1 MDIMLRLQLFIMITF
16 MIHSVSAEPAS
27 ESLLSKLSEAEDYL
41 RIQPSVSSRILK
53 KHLANIGQL
62 SINDQL
68 TWHQNLLR
76 ASIALND
83 LNQVEKTVK
92 VMISYPELEKE
103 TDKFV
108 SLLSSLGIFLR
119 RTGHP
124 HESILLFNC
133 GLEQPIKNDKQIIS
147 LLISKGSSLSSL
159 NKYSQAKATYAQ
171 ALQLAKQQN
180 AEVLISAI
188 YNSLGIMA
196 LKEGN
201 YSLAKEYLINALQ
214 LSQKI
219 SRRSGQ
225 IVAGLQLLRLSIL
238 NNEPML
244 YDRLHYRISRLT
256 LVSESD
262 VRHAY
267 LFWIEKAHKVSRGH
281 KLSSPEQDEL
291 LGKLD
296 QIKPISVSLY
306 NQLVETLA
314 EPMGITSLALMN
326 ESSEYQGDLLNDIHQ
341 CKNIDYPKRRSIK

>member
-1 MDIMLRLQLFIMITF
+1 MLRLLIFIMIVF
-16 MIHSVSAEPAS
+16 KVHSVSAESAS
-27 ESLLSKLSEAEDYL
+27 ESLLSKLSEAKDYL

-53 KHLANIGQL
+53 KHLPNIAQLTINEQL
-62 SINDQL
+62 S
-68 TWHQNLLR
+68 WHQNLLR

-83 LNQVEKTVK
+83 LNQVEQTVK
-92 VMISYPELEKE
+92 VMLSYPELEKE

-119 RTGHP
+119 RKGHP

-133 GLEQPIKNDKQIIS
+133 GLEQPIKNEKQRIS

-159 NKYSQAKATYAQ
+159 NQHSQAKATYAQ
-171 ALQLAKQQN
+171 ALQLAKQLN
-180 AEVLISAI
+180 AEVLISAT
-188 YNSLGIMA
+188 YNTLGIMS
-196 LKEGN
+196 LKEGD
-201 YSLAKEYLINALQ
+201 YTLAKEYLINALQ
-214 LSQKI
+214 LSQNI

-256 LVSESD
+256 LVSESE

-267 LFWIEKAHKVSRGH
+267 LFWIEKAHKVSKGN
-281 KLSSPEQDEL
+281 KLSAQEQNEL
-291 LGKLD
+291 LNKIN

-314 EPMGITSLALMN
+314 EPMGISTLAVIA
-326 ESSEYQGDLLNDIHQ
+326 ESNVYHGDLLKGIHH
-341 CKNIDYPKRRSIK
+341 CKNIE

>member
-1 MDIMLRLQLFIMITF
+1 MFRLLIFIMITF
-16 MIHSVSAEPAS
+16 MIHSVSAEPES
-27 ESLLSKLSEAEDYL
+27 ESLLSKLSEAKDYL
-41 RIQPSVSSRILK
+41 RIQPSVSSIILK
-53 KHLANIGQL
+53 KHLPQIGQL
-62 SINDQL
+62 TINEQL

-83 LNQVEKTVK
+83 LNQVEQTVK
-92 VMISYPELEKE
+92 VMLLYPELEKE

-119 RTGHP
+119 RTGYP
-124 HESILLFNC
+124 HESILLFDC
-133 GLEQPIKNDKQIIS
+133 GLEQPIKSEEQRIS

-171 ALQLAKQQN
+171 ALKLAKQQN

-188 YNSLGIMA
+188 YNTLGIMA
-196 LKEGN
+196 LKEGD
-201 YSLAKEYLINALQ
+201 YTLAKEYLINALQ
-214 LSQKI
+214 LSQNI

-238 NNEPML
+238 SDEPML

-256 LVSESD
+256 LVSESE

-267 LFWIEKAHKVSRGH
+267 LFWIEKAHKVSKGN
-281 KLSSPEQDEL
+281 KLSVQEKEQL
-291 LGKLD
+291 LSKLE
-296 QIKPISVSLY
+296 QIRPISVSLY

-314 EPMGITSLALMN
+314 EPMGITTLSLIN
-326 ESSEYQGDLLNDIHQ
+326 ESNIYQGDLLNAIHQ
-341 CKNIDYPKRRSIK
+341 CKNIK